1 MNFDFCGWNDG
12 YNVGDQTLDAQ
23 NKALIDLF
31 GEILNALGDGGRIE
45 ATRQRFGKLMD
56 HIREHF
62 AADAETLIGHP
73 HHVEQSQRL
82 CRQPNKAIRTPVRY
96 SDGVPAAF
104 CLSACQQEQ
113 AP

>member
-1 MNFDFCGWNDG
+1 MLRMNFDFCGWNDG

-62 AADAETLIGHP
+62 AAEERLMQE
-73 HHVEQSQRL
+73 VEYACNGKNSG
-82 CRQPNKAIRTPVRY
+82 CR
-96 SDGVPAAF
+96 
-104 CLSACQQEQ
+104 
-113 AP
+113 